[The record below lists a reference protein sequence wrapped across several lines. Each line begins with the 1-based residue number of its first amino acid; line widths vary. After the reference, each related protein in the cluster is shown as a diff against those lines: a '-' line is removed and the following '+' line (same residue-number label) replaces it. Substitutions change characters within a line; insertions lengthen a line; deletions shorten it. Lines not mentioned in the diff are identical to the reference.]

1 MMLRACLMIML
12 CILAPA
18 LARGEPAPA
27 VAALQRLGR
36 GVNVLGYDPIWSEPA
51 KGRFRMQL
59 FERIRTGGFQ
69 HVRINLHAFAHLDK
83 ENRLD
88 PGWLITLD
96 AVIEAATRAGLL
108 VILDEH
114 DFQFCGKTPDTCRV
128 KLLAVWEQ
136 LSIRYKD
143 APDSVLFEILN
154 EPSEKLTPELW
165 NALLVEGLAV
175 IRRTNPARPVIIG
188 PGQYSNIRALGTL
201 VLPADDANIIATVH
215 YYDPFRFTHQ
225 GTTWTNPSRENDIGI
240 PWGTAEE
247 RERVERDIAGIAA
260 WSRDHG
266 RPVLL
271 GEFGAFDKADMASRV
286 AWTSTV
292 ARAAET
298 NGLPWSYWQFEGTF
312 GVFDIQADAWVEPI
326 HRALVPQ

>member
-1 MMLRACLMIML
+1 MMRRAYLMIML
-12 CILAPA
+12 CILTPA
-18 LARGEPAPA
+18 FARGQADPAA
-27 VAALQRLGR
+27 AALQRLGR
-36 GVNVLGYDPIWSEPA
+36 GVNVLGYDPIWADPV
-51 KGRFRMQL
+51 KGQFRME
-59 FERIRTGGFQ
+59 FFKRIRAGGFQ
-69 HVRINLHAFAHLDK
+69 HVRVNLHAFAHLNE
-83 ENRLD
+83 ENQLD
-88 PGWLITLD
+88 PGWLLTLD
-96 AVIEAATRAGLL
+96 GVIKAATRVGLQ

-114 DFQFCGKTPDTCRV
+114 DYLLCGKTPDNCRI

-136 LSIRYKD
+136 LSTRYAD

-165 NALLVEGLAV
+165 NVLLVEPLAV
-175 IRRTNPARPVIIG
+175 IRRTNPARTVIIG
-188 PGQYSNIRALGTL
+188 PGQYSNFHALDTL
-201 VLPADDANIIATVH
+201 VLPADDANIIVTVH

-225 GTTWTNPSRENDIGI
+225 GSNWTHPSREHDIGI
-240 PWGTAEE
+240 PWGTAQE
-247 RERVERDIAGIAA
+247 REQVERDLAGIAT

-298 NGLPWSYWQFEGTF
+298 HGLPWSYWQFEGTF